1 MELVLNNISKH
12 FGQRHVLKN
21 INYTFIGPGLY
32 VLFGHSGCGKTTLL
46 NILANLEK
54 PSSGQLIIK
63 NKNRFSKAGIIFQH
77 HYLLGELT
85 AYENVVLPLQIN
97 NCEINK
103 EEVNNFFA
111 KLGVENLKHKRIK
124 YCSGGEC
131 QRINIIRT
139 LLSKP
144 AFLLADEPTGSI
156 DETNAHFIK
165 ETLLDLAK
173 HLLVIIVSHDRTLF
187 ANLSATYLKLEKG
200 SLLEYG
206 VED

>member
-1 MELVLNNISKH
+1 MELVLNNISKS
-12 FGQRHVLKN
+12 FGQLLVLKN
-21 INYTFIGPGLY
+21 INYVFTGPGLY
-32 VLFGHSGCGKTTLL
+32 ILFGHSGCGKTTLL
-46 NILANLEK
+46 NILASLER
-54 PSSGQLIIK
+54 PSSGQFIIK
-63 NKNRFSKAGIIFQH
+63 SNNRFTKAGIIFQH

-97 NCEINK
+97 KCEINK
-103 EEVNNFFA
+103 EEVNDLFTR
-111 KLGVENLKHKRIK
+111 LGVENLKHKRIK

-144 AFLLADEPTGSI
+144 AFILADEPTGSI
-156 DETNAHFIK
+156 DETNAQFIK
-165 ETLLDLAK
+165 ETLTNLAK

-200 SLLEYG
+200 SLLEHG
-206 VED
+206 LEG